1 MAYSHGSTELST
13 EHRTEQFY
21 CGVLRVLKNNDVRFM
36 VGGSHAASHY
46 TGRPAHTKDL
56 DIFLPPSQVERA
68 LEALSHAGYDTE
80 RPYPFWLAKAHQGG
94 DFVDLISRAAS
105 GLWEVE
111 EEWLANAALREMWG
125 VKVLICAVEELVWT
139 KAALMDRE
147 RYDGNDVLHLLQAHA
162 SQLDWDHLRHLAGA
176 NWRLLL
182 AHLTLFGYVYPDLMS
197 LVPKPLLAE
206 LSLHLL
212 SDHPSPGRANEQVCR
227 GTLISNTQYQ
237 LDVEELGYRDA
248 RLRPWGRLEPDELRP
263 WVDAVKRGDT

>member
-1 MAYSHGSTELST
+1 MTHSHGSAGLLPGNQTQ
-13 EHRTEQFY
+13 QFY
-21 CGVLRVLKNNDVRFM
+21 CKVLEVLKQHEIRFM

-46 TGRPAHTKDL
+46 TGREPHTKDL
-56 DIFLPPSQVERA
+56 DIFLPPSQVEPA
-68 LEALSHAGYDTE
+68 LEALACAGFETE
-80 RPYPFWLAKAHQGG
+80 RPFPFWLAKAHRGD

-111 EEWLANAALREMWG
+111 EKWLANATVHELWG
-125 VKVLICAVEELVWT
+125 VQVLVCAVEELVWT

-147 RYDGNDVLHLLQAHA
+147 RYDGNDILHLLQAHA
-162 SQLDWDHLRHLAGA
+162 SELDWDRLRHLAGPD
-176 NWRLLL
+176 WRLLL
-182 AHLTLFGYVYPDLMS
+182 AHLTLFGYVYPDLMT

-212 SDHPSPGRANEQVCR
+212 SEHPHPGPADEPLCR

-237 LDVEELGYRDA
+237 LDVEELGYCDA
-248 RLRPWGRLEPDELRP
+248 RLRPWGRLEPAELRP